1 MGWNYTKENVG
12 SQVDYLG
19 HMIYLGGLEVQKAK
33 VDVIAK
39 VAKLINLNQ
48 LRAFI
53 GLVANY

>member
-1 MGWNYTKENVG
+1 
-12 SQVDYLG
+12 
-19 HMIYLGGLEVQKAK
+19 MIYLGGLEVQKAK